1 MILNFEFVEWFE
13 IDLFFVFCL
22 SLLLSHISCSFVTL
36 SCVFSLIDCCCNLGH
51 TITRKQQDPL
61 SHRIIEKRRR
71 DRMNS
76 CLADLSRL
84 IPPQFQRKG
93 RGRIEKTEII
103 EMSIR
108 YMKQL
113 QNQECL
119 HKENAFKMGYD
130 ECLQQAANFLYNSHP
145 DICFQLMDYLKEHSN
160 DFLKGWYFFF
170 SSAPNAHARDQW
182 NM

>member
-1 MILNFEFVEWFE
+1 MNLISHES
-13 IDLFFVFCL
+13 LF
-22 SLLLSHISCSFVTL
+22 TL
-36 SCVFSLIDCCCNLGH
+36 
-51 TITRKQQDPL
+51 QQDPL

-84 IPPQFQRKG
+84 IPTQYQRKG

-113 QNQECL
+113 QNQEFI
-119 HKENAFKMGYD
+119 HRENMYKIGYE
-130 ECLQQAANFLYNSHP
+130 ECVEQAANFLFTGHREV
-145 DICFQLMDYLKEHSN
+145 CFQMVNHLKEVFKGN
-160 DFLKGWYFFF
+160 DFEIHTQI
-170 SSAPNAHARDQW
+170 N
-182 NM
+182 

>member
-1 MILNFEFVEWFE
+1 M
-13 IDLFFVFCL
+13 
-22 SLLLSHISCSFVTL
+22 
-36 SCVFSLIDCCCNLGH
+36 
-51 TITRKQQDPL
+51 QQDPL

-84 IPPQFQRKG
+84 IPPQYQRKG

-113 QNQECL
+113 QNQEFL
-119 HKENAFKMGYD
+119 HKENMYKMGFE
-130 ECLQQAANFLYNSHP
+130 ECLQQAANYLYAGHREVCIQMV
-145 DICFQLMDYLKEHSN
+145 DHLKEV
-160 DFLKGWYFFF
+160 LKGKEHDDVCLTGIFKPTIILRVLFVLDV
-170 SSAPNAHARDQW
+170 N
-182 NM
+182 

>member
-1 MILNFEFVEWFE
+1 M
-13 IDLFFVFCL
+13 
-22 SLLLSHISCSFVTL
+22 
-36 SCVFSLIDCCCNLGH
+36 
-51 TITRKQQDPL
+51 QQDPL

-84 IPPQFQRKG
+84 IPPQYQRKG

-113 QNQECL
+113 QNQEYM
-119 HKENAFKMGYD
+119 HKESAYKLGYE
-130 ECLQQAANFLYNSHP
+130 ECLQQAAHFLYNGHR
-145 DICFQLMDYLKEHSN
+145 DVCFKLVEYLKEHSN
-160 DFLKGWYFFF
+160 DIVKG
-170 SSAPNAHARDQW
+170 
-182 NM
+182 M

>member
-1 MILNFEFVEWFE
+1 MSKKSHCLKFLSYSHFNVNFVYLN
-13 IDLFFVFCL
+13 
-22 SLLLSHISCSFVTL
+22 CSIF
-36 SCVFSLIDCCCNLGH
+36 DQ
-51 TITRKQQDPL
+51 QQDPL

-119 HKENAFKMGYD
+119 HKENVYKMGYE
-130 ECLQQAANFLYNSHP
+130 ECLQQAANFLYTQHREL
-145 DICFQLMDYLKEHSN
+145 CYQLMDHLKEHSN
-160 DFLKGWYFFF
+160 DMILKCKFIVFNKINKLKKIHTQNIIIF
-170 SSAPNAHARDQW
+170 QKC
-182 NM
+182 

>member
-1 MILNFEFVEWFE
+1 M
-13 IDLFFVFCL
+13 
-22 SLLLSHISCSFVTL
+22 
-36 SCVFSLIDCCCNLGH
+36 
-51 TITRKQQDPL
+51 

-84 IPPQFQRKG
+84 IPPHYQRKG

-113 QNQECL
+113 QNQEYL
-119 HKENAFKMGYD
+119 HKDNIYKMGFE
-130 ECLQQAANFLYNSHP
+130 ECLQQTASFLFNSNREVCYQVVDH
-145 DICFQLMDYLKEHSN
+145 
-160 DFLKGWYFFF
+160 LKGFIKGL
-170 SSAPNAHARDQW
+170 
-182 NM
+182 

>member
-1 MILNFEFVEWFE
+1 M
-13 IDLFFVFCL
+13 
-22 SLLLSHISCSFVTL
+22 
-36 SCVFSLIDCCCNLGH
+36 
-51 TITRKQQDPL
+51 QQDPL

-119 HKENAFKMGYD
+119 HKENVYKMGYE
-130 ECLQQAANFLYNSHP
+130 ECLNQAANFLYSTHREL
-145 DICFQLMDYLKEHSN
+145 CFQLMDHLKNNSN
-160 DFLKGWYFFF
+160 DFMKGKLSIPIGGCVSVCGFPKSSHSLLLLFLHLLKHTRTHTFE
-170 SSAPNAHARDQW
+170 
-182 NM
+182 

>member
-1 MILNFEFVEWFE
+1 
-13 IDLFFVFCL
+13 
-22 SLLLSHISCSFVTL
+22 
-36 SCVFSLIDCCCNLGH
+36 
-51 TITRKQQDPL
+51 
-61 SHRIIEKRRR
+61 
-71 DRMNS
+71 MNS

-119 HKENAFKMGYD
+119 HKENVYKMGYD
-130 ECLQQAANFLYNSHP
+130 ECLQQAANFLYNSHR
-145 DICFQLMDYLKEHSN
+145 DICFQLMDHLKEHSN
-160 DFLKGWYFFF
+160 DFLKGNFMVCLLLISCKSFVCC
-170 SSAPNAHARDQW
+170 NI
-182 NM
+182 

>member
-1 MILNFEFVEWFE
+1 MFEFLIISFR
-13 IDLFFVFCL
+13 F
-22 SLLLSHISCSFVTL
+22 LLLFQL
-36 SCVFSLIDCCCNLGH
+36 
-51 TITRKQQDPL
+51 QQDPL

-119 HKENAFKMGYD
+119 HKENVYKMGYD
-130 ECLQQAANFLYNSHP
+130 ECLQQAANFLYNTHREL
-145 DICFQLMDYLKEHSN
+145 CFQLMDHLKEHSN
-160 DFLKGWYFFF
+160 DFLKGMQYSINRKLIQHSTCIFE
-170 SSAPNAHARDQW
+170 
-182 NM
+182 

>member
-1 MILNFEFVEWFE
+1 MHTIYSDTTVSGFGYCNEGGLNFSASAASAYSEDDADFGSGRRGKASRV
-13 IDLFFVFCL
+13 
-22 SLLLSHISCSFVTL
+22 SF
-36 SCVFSLIDCCCNLGH
+36 GH
-51 TITRKQQDPL
+51 TPHARRMCDVYLVVVNLQQDPL

-84 IPPQFQRKG
+84 IPPQYQRKG

-113 QNQECL
+113 QHQEYVQ
-119 HKENAFKMGYD
+119 KETLFKMGFE
-130 ECLQQAANFLYNSHP
+130 ECLQQAT
-145 DICFQLMDYLKEHSN
+145 DYLFGGHRELCYQLIEHLKEIQKS
-160 DFLKGWYFFF
+160 
-170 SSAPNAHARDQW
+170 
-182 NM
+182 

>member
-1 MILNFEFVEWFE
+1 M
-13 IDLFFVFCL
+13 
-22 SLLLSHISCSFVTL
+22 
-36 SCVFSLIDCCCNLGH
+36 
-51 TITRKQQDPL
+51 QQDPL

-113 QNQECL
+113 QKQECVDKEYIYKAGFEDCL
-119 HKENAFKMGYD
+119 HHAASFLYSRNENICFKMVDYVR
-130 ECLQQAANFLYNSHP
+130 SHI
-145 DICFQLMDYLKEHSN
+145 DTYK
-160 DFLKGWYFFF
+160 K
-170 SSAPNAHARDQW
+170 RK
-182 NM
+182 

>member
-1 MILNFEFVEWFE
+1 MRQSFHIIDFV
-13 IDLFFVFCL
+13 LFFVFVFNNMAP
-22 SLLLSHISCSFVTL
+22 SHHL
-36 SCVFSLIDCCCNLGH
+36 
-51 TITRKQQDPL
+51 QQDPL

-119 HKENAFKMGYD
+119 HKENVYKMGYD
-130 ECLQQAANFLYNSHP
+130 ECLQQAANFLYNTHRE
-145 DICFQLMDYLKEHSN
+145 ICYQLVEHLKEHSN
-160 DFLKGWYFFF
+160 DFLKGLVIIFCFFLFFVPCVWSNLFYFIVVVVFI
-170 SSAPNAHARDQW
+170 AGLR
-182 NM
+182 

>member
-1 MILNFEFVEWFE
+1 
-13 IDLFFVFCL
+13 
-22 SLLLSHISCSFVTL
+22 
-36 SCVFSLIDCCCNLGH
+36 
-51 TITRKQQDPL
+51 
-61 SHRIIEKRRR
+61 
-71 DRMNS
+71 MNS

-119 HKENAFKMGYD
+119 HKENVYRMGYD
-130 ECLQQAANFLYNSHP
+130 ECLQQAANFLYNTHR
-145 DICFQLMDYLKEHSN
+145 DICFQLMDHLKEHSN
-160 DFLKGWYFFF
+160 DFMKGK
-170 SSAPNAHARDQW
+170 QK
-182 NM
+182 

>member
-1 MILNFEFVEWFE
+1 MCHVCFLDHVLIFSFT
-13 IDLFFVFCL
+13 FFRL
-22 SLLLSHISCSFVTL
+22 
-36 SCVFSLIDCCCNLGH
+36 
-51 TITRKQQDPL
+51 QQDPL

-119 HKENAFKMGYD
+119 HKENVYKMGYD
-130 ECLQQAANFLYNSHP
+130 ECLQQAANFLYSTHREL
-145 DICFQLMDYLKEHSN
+145 CFQLMDHLKEHSN
-160 DFLKGWYFFF
+160 DFLKGMQFFTIVDAF
-170 SSAPNAHARDQW
+170 NEQNNFNNHIKIDIFC
-182 NM
+182 

>member
-1 MILNFEFVEWFE
+1 MP
-13 IDLFFVFCL
+13 
-22 SLLLSHISCSFVTL
+22 LLPP
-36 SCVFSLIDCCCNLGH
+36 
-51 TITRKQQDPL
+51 QQDPL

-84 IPPQFQRKG
+84 IPPQYQRKG

-113 QNQECL
+113 QNQEFL
-119 HKENAFKMGYD
+119 HKESMYKMGFD
-130 ECLQQAANFLYNSHP
+130 ECLQQAANYLYAGHREVCYQMV
-145 DICFQLMDYLKEHSN
+145 DHLKEV
-160 DFLKGWYFFF
+160 LKGIIKTSR
-170 SSAPNAHARDQW
+170 SSNGVTIY
-182 NM
+182 

>member
-1 MILNFEFVEWFE
+1 M
-13 IDLFFVFCL
+13 
-22 SLLLSHISCSFVTL
+22 
-36 SCVFSLIDCCCNLGH
+36 
-51 TITRKQQDPL
+51 QQDPL

-84 IPPQFQRKG
+84 IPPQYQRKG

-113 QNQECL
+113 QNQEYI
-119 HKENAFKMGYD
+119 HKENIYKMGYE
-130 ECLQQAANFLYNSHP
+130 ECLQQAANFLYNGHR
-145 DICFQLMDYLKEHSN
+145 DVCYQMVEHLKEV
-160 DFLKGWYFFF
+160 LKGNNYSKIINIFYIF
-170 SSAPNAHARDQW
+170 
-182 NM
+182 

>member
-1 MILNFEFVEWFE
+1 MFLNE
-13 IDLFFVFCL
+13 
-22 SLLLSHISCSFVTL
+22 
-36 SCVFSLIDCCCNLGH
+36 
-51 TITRKQQDPL
+51 QQDPL

-113 QNQECL
+113 QSQEVYQ
-119 HKENAFKMGYD
+119 KESVYKMGYD
-130 ECLQQAANFLYNSHP
+130 ECIQQVANFLFSTHR
-145 DICFQLMDYLKEHSN
+145 DICFKLMEYLKEHST
-160 DFLKGWYFFF
+160 DYLKGKKK
-170 SSAPNAHARDQW
+170 
-182 NM
+182 

>member
-1 MILNFEFVEWFE
+1 MSFDGICAILGDTW
-13 IDLFFVFCL
+13 
-22 SLLLSHISCSFVTL
+22 
-36 SCVFSLIDCCCNLGH
+36 
-51 TITRKQQDPL
+51 KQQQDPL

-113 QNQECL
+113 QNQECM
-119 HKENAFKMGYD
+119 HKENVYKMGYD
-130 ECLQQAANFLYNSHP
+130 ECLQQAANFLYNSHR

-160 DFLKGWYFFF
+160 DYLKGW
-170 SSAPNAHARDQW
+170 
-182 NM
+182 